1 MGFKW
6 VAEAMAEHGAL
17 VGGEESGG
25 FSVRG
30 HVREKDG
37 VLMALFAAAME
48 GEEPIDDRVSR
59 LLAEH
64 GEIHQDRVSVDCPDD
79 RKEGAIAAI
88 GDALP
93 DAVAGVAVEAVNDA
107 EGYKILLA
115 DGSWLL
121 VRPSGTEPKLRIYA
135 EAEGADRVAKL
146 LEAGRGIVEP
156 LM

>member
-1 MGFKW
+1 
-6 VAEAMAEHGAL
+6 MADHDAL

-48 GEEPIDDRVSR
+48 TEEPIDDRVDR
-59 LLAEH
+59 ILAAH
-64 GEIHQDRVSVDCPDD
+64 GEIHQDRISVDCPDD
-79 RKEGAIAAI
+79 RKAGVVSAI

-93 DAVAGVAVEAVNDA
+93 ETVAGAAVERVNDA
-107 EGYKILLA
+107 DGYKILLA

-135 EAEGADRVAKL
+135 EAEREERVTEL
-146 LEAGRGIVEP
+146 LDAGREIVES
-156 LM
+156 LV